1 MKARDFCYW
10 LQGYFE
16 LLNDNEGK
24 LPILNTVQVAAV
36 RQHLAL
42 VFKHEI
48 DPAMGDSIHQQGL
61 NAIHNKPITQIGGE
75 LPDGTLI
82 RC

>member
-1 MKARDFCYW
+1 MQSRDFCYW

-16 LLNDNEGK
+16 LHKGTDELTMEQANTIRNHLN
-24 LPILNTVQVAAV
+24 
-36 RQHLAL
+36 L

-48 DPAMGDSIHQQGL
+48 DPAMGDIAHQSAL
-61 NAIHNKPITQIGGE
+61 NATHSPSFNPST
-75 LPDGTLI
+75 TLI